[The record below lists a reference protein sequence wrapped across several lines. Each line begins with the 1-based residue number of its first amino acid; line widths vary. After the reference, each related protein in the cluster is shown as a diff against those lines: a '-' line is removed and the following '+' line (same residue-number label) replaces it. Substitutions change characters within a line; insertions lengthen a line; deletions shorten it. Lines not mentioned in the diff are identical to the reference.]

1 MALHIQVIRYA
12 VVGIASNLTFYRLYL
27 AITAFGVGPKSSMT
41 GLHLLGMQQTFIF
54 SKRWTFLH
62 DAAHQGPFTRYL
74 LAYTFGY
81 LLNFAALLVLIDWAH
96 WPHQVVQ
103 GMMIFI
109 LAAMLFLLQKYW
121 VFAKASLSC

>member
-54 SKRWTFLH
+54 SKRWTFFH

-81 LLNFAALLVLIDWAH
+81 LLNFFCTASSYRL
-96 WPHQVVQ
+96 
-103 GMMIFI
+103 GT
-109 LAAMLFLLQKYW
+109 LAAPSCAGHDDIYLGRHV
-121 VFAKASLSC
+121 VFAPKILGFC